1 MFCCFS
7 FFIFEF
13 YIFSFFFFYF
23 VSIYFIFCSLINP
36 SLFFT
41 CFILFFDSATVK
53 QKMTGPVSNRKWQCH
68 CPKTFLYIY
77 IYMQF
82 VFACFCC
89 FFLLLPLCLVCTNFS
104 SIFWANQQKR
114 RGAAQWGEGAQPT
127 KPILSQWTCGCFNN
141 KNMLSMISYTWL

>member
-1 MFCCFS
+1 MLL
-7 FFIFEF
+7 
-13 YIFSFFFFYF
+13 FFFYF
-23 VSIYFIFCSLINP
+23 WIHIFFIFL
-36 SLFFT
+36 LFF
-41 CFILFFDSATVK
+41 ILFLYILFFDRFSTPPYFLHFLFYFFDSATVK

-89 FFLLLPLCLVCTNFS
+89 FFLLLPLCLVCTIFS

-127 KPILSQWTCGCFNN
+127 KPILSQWTCGSFND

>member
-1 MFCCFS
+1 MLL
-7 FFIFEF
+7 
-13 YIFSFFFFYF
+13 FFFYF
-23 VSIYFIFCSLINP
+23 WIHIFFIFL
-36 SLFFT
+36 LFFIL
-41 CFILFFDSATVK
+41 FLYILFFDRFSTPPYFLHFLFYFLTVPLSNKKWQGQCQTENDSATV
-53 QKMTGPVSNRKWQCH
+53 QKY
-68 CPKTFLYIY
+68 LYIY

-89 FFLLLPLCLVCTNFS
+89 FFLLLPLCLVCTIFS

-127 KPILSQWTCGCFNN
+127 KPILSQWTCGSFND

>member
-41 CFILFFDSATVK
+41 CFILFFWQCHCQTKNDRASVK
-53 QKMTGPVSNRKWQCH
+53 QKMTVPLSKNI
-68 CPKTFLYIY
+68 FIYIY
-77 IYMQF
+77 IY
-82 VFACFCC
+82 AIRLCL
-89 FFLLLPLCLVCTNFS
+89 FLLLLLVVTALSCLYRFFIYFLS
-104 SIFWANQQKR
+104 
-114 RGAAQWGEGAQPT
+114 QPT
-127 KPILSQWTCGCFNN
+127 KTEGSSTVGGGSSAHQTHFIP
-141 KNMLSMISYTWL
+141 MDVWLF

>member
-41 CFILFFDSATVK
+41 CFILFFWQCHCQTKNDRASVK
-53 QKMTGPVSNRKWQCH
+53 QKMTVPLSKNI
-68 CPKTFLYIY
+68 YIY

-89 FFLLLPLCLVCTNFS
+89 FFLLLPLCLVCTDFS

-127 KPILSQWTCGCFNN
+127 KPILSQWTCGSFND